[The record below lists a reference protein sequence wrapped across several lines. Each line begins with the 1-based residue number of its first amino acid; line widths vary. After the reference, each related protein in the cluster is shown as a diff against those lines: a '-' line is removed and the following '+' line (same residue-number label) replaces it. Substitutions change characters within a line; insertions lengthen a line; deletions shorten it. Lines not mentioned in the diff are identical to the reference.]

1 MVEECHLSRI
11 LVQNERVVAVETSK
25 GMIECDYIVNTGGLW
40 ARNIGCMSEPHVK
53 VPVHPAEHYFLY
65 TQKLDAID
73 PLMPGMEFPFSEL
86 FITTIIIIIIL
97 YFVRYSYNHL

>member
-40 ARNIGCMSEPHVK
+40 ARNVGCMSEPQVK

-65 TQKLDAID
+65 TQKLDGID
-73 PLMPGMEFPFSEL
+73 PLMPGRNLSSL
-86 FITTIIIIIIL
+86 YIIVIISNCSRIML
-97 YFVRYSYNHL
+97 KFLCLMV

>member
-40 ARNIGCMSEPHVK
+40 ARNIGWMSEPQVK

-65 TQKLDAID
+65 TQKLDGID
-73 PLMPGMEFPFSEL
+73 PLMPGLNMSSKLWISSSHYQTFA
-86 FITTIIIIIIL
+86 
-97 YFVRYSYNHL
+97 